1 MAYELYGVLSG
12 AVSLNTREKVRPA
25 YGGDCES
32 FLKNVV
38 TPIYKVIYEVLSSL
52 SIVSHSCTLFNYL
65 SYFAFVTEGSS
76 KEQKWGFWS
85 LKVEKLWWS
94 EWVFLVR
101 KSLRCHLRLP
111 IVNFST
117 ISLLVNCIC
126 IFFFSKCV
134 GRLIVSSLVGPCVL
148 IMNSFAPHL
157 RLIKVS
163 TLRSYNHIF
172 FVIHVSPF
180 FFLLLL

>member
-52 SIVSHSCTLFNYL
+52 SIASHSCTQFNYL

-76 KEQKWGFWS
+76 KEQKWGF
-85 LKVEKLWWS
+85 
-94 EWVFLVR
+94 
-101 KSLRCHLRLP
+101 
-111 IVNFST
+111 
-117 ISLLVNCIC
+117 
-126 IFFFSKCV
+126 
-134 GRLIVSSLVGPCVL
+134 
-148 IMNSFAPHL
+148 
-157 RLIKVS
+157 
-163 TLRSYNHIF
+163 
-172 FVIHVSPF
+172 
-180 FFLLLL
+180 